1 MGWKL
6 PPFYGKDEHAIDK
19 KIAKLSNKIASLS
32 EEKAVYE
39 EKKAELAKKK
49 ETPKA

>member
-1 MGWKL
+1 MSWKF
-6 PPFYGKDEHAIDK
+6 PPVYGKDEHAIDK
-19 KIAKLSNKIASLS
+19 KIARLSNKIAKLS

-39 EKKAELAKKK
+39 EKKTELAKKK